1 MVVPSPSL
9 SEKQLRRAALRQAR
23 REFVATLSPGMRL
36 QASAD
41 LSQVL
46 RPLLEKATVVGGYH
60 AVGSEIDPAPALHL
74 AEQLGATIALPAFAG
89 HGEPMLFRT
98 GPADGIGPYAI
109 AQSSGDEVRPDLL
122 LVPLLAI
129 DRVGHRMGQ
138 GGGHYDRAL
147 PALRTAGA
155 RLIGIGWQMQRVMET
170 LPHDPWDVPLDGFAS
185 PDGLEWFR

>member
-60 AVGSEIDPAPALHL
+60 TVGSEIDPAPALHL

-109 AQSSGDEVRPDLL
+109 AQSSGTRSGLTCCLSPSSPSTES
-122 LVPLLAI
+122 AI
-129 DRVGHRMGQ
+129 AWAREAATMTARCRRFGRRVQ
-138 GGGHYDRAL
+138 D
-147 PALRTAGA
+147 
-155 RLIGIGWQMQRVMET
+155 
-170 LPHDPWDVPLDGFAS
+170 
-185 PDGLEWFR
+185 